1 MLKPK
6 HSGFYCTPFDILL
19 NHLDTKTLI
28 LTGVAG
34 NICVLFTANDAY
46 MRNFQLIVPNDCIGS
61 NTKEVSTKI
70 GFDFKHRNVFLSYKG
85 K

>member
-28 LTGVAG
+28 LTGFAG

-46 MRNFQLIVPNDCIGS
+46 MRNFQLIVPKDCIGS
-61 NTKEVSTKI
+61 NTKEVSERDSEI
-70 GFDFKHRNVFLSYKG
+70 EIRFFFSG